1 MESASMKLIA
11 MGTLLLASVA
21 QAAKP
26 AAPTQ
31 LVSDAALANAG
42 LTLFWEARL
51 PVATSETLKEAFLRD
66 EALYVTTDRGAI
78 YALHAETGLLR
89 WGQNLTEPA
98 YRIFAPTHVQ
108 QADARGPVVIPTT
121 TRVFIFD
128 RYSGQKTT
136 CFAPEFPI
144 SSPSVAYDDSVLM
157 GSTNGHFYSFIVDPQ
172 RCADPVM
179 RWEVTAGGPIQ
190 ASPILYGNRNLL
202 IASRSGAIVSCFA
215 PDKSLNWQYRAG
227 GAVLADPVVDASGIY
242 IPCMD
247 RSLYKLNADNGAF
260 IWRALF
266 SSPLSTGPTVA
277 AQTIYQFCPDRGVT
291 ALDAIT
297 GEQKWRNADADS
309 FVSHSASGDILFGT
323 PGRLFIVDHEKG
335 ERMAEVEVP
344 RVRHAVANPAN
355 DAAYLLGDQGRV
367 LCIRLDKVPYLRRQ
381 QIIMAQQQLNLPPVD
396 ESARGPNAAP
406 TTRTT
411 DRTSEDPF
419 RSRRDKP

>member
-1 MESASMKLIA
+1 
-11 MGTLLLASVA
+11 
-21 QAAKP
+21 
-26 AAPTQ
+26 
-31 LVSDAALANAG
+31 
-42 LTLFWEARL
+42 
-51 PVATSETLKEAFLRD
+51 
-66 EALYVTTDRGAI
+66 
-78 YALHAETGLLR
+78 
-89 WGQNLTEPA
+89 
-98 YRIFAPTHVQ
+98 
-108 QADARGPVVIPTT
+108 
-121 TRVFIFD
+121 
-128 RYSGQKTT
+128 
-136 CFAPEFPI
+136 
-144 SSPSVAYDDSVLM
+144 M
-157 GSTNGHFYSFIVDPQ
+157 GSMNGHFYSFVVDPQ
-172 RCADPVM
+172 RFADPVM

-215 PDKSLNWQYRAG
+215 PNKALNWQYRAG

-247 RSLYKLNADNGAF
+247 RSLYKLNADNGAL
-260 IWRALF
+260 IWRVLF

-277 AQTIYQFCPDRGVT
+277 AQTIYQFCTNRGVT

-297 GEQKWRNADADS
+297 GELKWRNADAAS
-309 FVSHSASGDILFGT
+309 FVSHSASGDILFGS

-344 RVRHAVANPAN
+344 RVRYAVANPTS
-355 DAAYLLGDQGRV
+355 DAAYLLGDEGRV

-396 ESARGPNAAP
+396 ESPGGPNAAP
-406 TTRTT
+406 TTRKT